1 MKEQTKTKDLS
12 LATERAKA
20 IATIAVTAIVNVLN
34 VLGYA
39 VDAEV
44 WVNAVTSVVAAA
56 SIVVC
61 WWFNQNMTEAAVAGQ
76 EVVNAE
82 KEGACE

>member
-1 MKEQTKTKDLS
+1 MKEQIETRELS

-20 IATIAVTAIVNVLN
+20 IATIAITAIANVAN

-44 WVNAVTSVVAAA
+44 WVNAVTGVIAAG